1 MKHFERLKSLLRSH
15 RQRQGV
21 LFVGAGFSAEAE
33 GHDLDGNVQKLLSA
47 RDFARFLAEKLDED
61 ESDLKALSSIYEDK
75 FGEHQLYSLLKSF
88 FVVNKVTDSQ
98 RAVARFPWKQIY
110 TTNYDNV
117 IDTCLSSDGIN
128 HSIHTTSQKPSD
140 IDSKILPV
148 VHINGYIQS
157 ATFKNYKKEIKL
169 TDVQYFSEDFSR
181 SAWGE
186 RFRTDLIMA
195 PVIVFAGYSLY
206 DIDVARVINSF
217 EGMND
222 RIFFVVKENPSGVLV
237 KKLEGF
243 GRVLPIGLDAF
254 AKAIE
259 QILSE
264 PEMVTAKEPI
274 AWERIHTPN
283 MPSRPLRDVDVSNYL
298 MSGSVDS
305 SLLAADII
313 RNENNLFINR
323 DVCDYITCG
332 IAEKRFKNTLLS
344 SNVGNGKT
352 EALLAIGYKLA
363 ARGFTVYRASS
374 RPSLL
379 LQELSLIRDK
389 NGPVALIIDDIF
401 SYIDVIDGIYSISR
415 DDIYTISSSR
425 TAQVDLQE
433 GHIRKVFKESLEVF
447 NLDTLSDSETEN
459 VIRFFDRYALW
470 GPRQPQSFDQKK
482 AFIQRDCSG
491 ELRFLILEAMNSPNI
506 RTRIQEIMN
515 VQGTPSERDSVRTVL
530 IISQL
535 LVLAQIESDLSTI
548 SEIAGFDAR
557 KAIAGHSSSLKDF
570 TLLKNSRISI
580 KSPIF
585 SEYVIKKLMDTGFV
599 INTMINSMRQLDE
612 LYDNA
617 PEYAMIY
624 KNFSRF
630 IFVEQAISEEKRLVH
645 MVHYFENIKELSH
658 SREQSLFWLQ
668 YAMCRMSL
676 SQWGEAKRLFDVSYA
691 FSRASGY
698 RDNRHLN
705 NQWARFL
712 LVSRTKSNE
721 YTDFSQAFNE
731 AHNICIK
738 QMIDEPTSTAPYR
751 VASNYLA
758 FLERRKSDLSTGD
771 LVGII
776 RSASEVSKRYHS
788 AGKNI
793 RHSVVS
799 RCANDMI
806 KTIEIA
812 KARLVELGVT
822 L

>member
-1 MKHFERLKSLLRSH
+1 MEHFERLKSLLRSH

-33 GHDLDGNVQKLLSA
+33 GHDLDGNMQKLPSA
-47 RDFARFLAEKLDED
+47 RGLAKYMAGILDED
-61 ESDLKALSSIYEDK
+61 ESDLMTLSSLYEDK
-75 FGEHQLYSLLKSF
+75 FGEHKLFTLLKSF
-88 FVVNKVTDSQ
+88 FVANKVTQSQ
-98 RAVARFPWKQIY
+98 RSISRFPCKQIY

-117 IDTCLSSDGIN
+117 VDTCLSSDGIK
-128 HSIHTTSQKPSD
+128 HSIHTTSQNPSD

-157 ATFKNYKKEIKL
+157 ATFVNYKKEIKL
-169 TDVQYFSEDFSR
+169 TDFQYFSDDFSR

-186 RFRTDLIMA
+186 RFRTDLITA

-217 EGMND
+217 EGMED
-222 RIFFVVKENPSGVLV
+222 RIFFVVKENPSKTLI

-243 GRVLPIGLDAF
+243 GRVLSIGVDAF
-254 AKAIE
+254 ARAVE
-259 QILSE
+259 EILSE
-264 PEMVTAKEPI
+264 PQMVTAKEPT
-274 AWERIHTPN
+274 AWERIHTPSI
-283 MPSRPLRDVDVSNYL
+283 PSRQLRDIDVINYL

-313 RNENNLFINR
+313 QNQNNLFINR
-323 DVCDYITCG
+323 DVCDYITRG
-332 IAEKRFKNTLLS
+332 IVEKRFKNTLLS

-363 ARGFTVYRASS
+363 ARGITVYRASS

-389 NGPVALIIDDIF
+389 NGPIALIIDDVF
-401 SYIDVIDGIYSISR
+401 SYIDVINGIQSIDR

-425 TAQVDLQE
+425 TAQVELQE
-433 GHIRKVFKESLEVF
+433 GYIRNIFKGNLELF
-447 NLDTLSDSETEN
+447 NMDNLSESETRD
-459 VIRFFDRYALW
+459 IIDLFDKYALW
-470 GPRQPQSFDQKK
+470 GARQPQSFDQKK
-482 AFIQRDCSG
+482 SFIQRDCSG

-506 RTRIQEIMN
+506 RNRIQEIMN
-515 VQGTPSERDSVRTVL
+515 VQGTPSERDRVRTVL

-535 LVLAQIESDLSTI
+535 LNLAQIQSDLSTI
-548 SEIAGFDAR
+548 SELAAFDAR
-557 KAIAGHSSSLKDF
+557 RAIAGHANNLKDF
-570 TLLKNSRISI
+570 ALIKNGRISI

-585 SEYVIKKLMDTGFV
+585 SEYVIKKLIDTSFV
-599 INTMINSMRQLDE
+599 INTMISAMRQLDE
-612 LYDNA
+612 LHDNSH
-617 PEYAMIY
+617 EYAQIY
-624 KNFSRF
+624 KNFCRF
-630 IFVEQAISEEKRLVH
+630 NFVEQAISEEKRLVH
-645 MVHYFENIKELSH
+645 MVHYFENIKELRH
-658 SREQSLFWLQ
+658 SRNQSLFWLQ

-676 SQWGEAKRLFDVSYA
+676 SQWGEAKRLFDVSYS
-691 FSRASGY
+691 FSKSMGY
-698 RDNRHLN
+698 KDNRHLD

-738 QMIDEPTSTAPYR
+738 QLIDEPTSTAPYR

-758 FLERRKSDLSTGD
+758 FLERRKSDLSAGD
-771 LVGII
+771 LIGII
-776 RSASEVSKRYHS
+776 RSANEVSNRYRV

-793 RHSVVS
+793 RHSVVI
-799 RCANDMI
+799 RCADNMM
-806 KTIEIA
+806 KAIEIA